1 MLRIPVRKKW
11 WKMEYD
17 GQKPEDYREIG
28 DYWRKRFESLG
39 LLDAEGKPIKGAV
52 ADVILVNGYGP
63 KAPELLPP
71 GDGAPGLCLLG
82 RSVSS
87 HGPGGLR
94 LSLLKLASAGPADME
109 VCCSKEA
116 QQRVA
121 CFLEEQVV

>member
-1 MLRIPVRKKW
+1 MPIHCMRLNLAPFGRIRDGRKCIELRL
-11 WKMEYD
+11 YD
-17 GQKPEDYREIG
+17 GKRRNIQIG
-28 DYWRKRFESLG
+28 DGILFE
-39 LLDAEGKPIKGAV
+39 
-52 ADVILVNGYGP
+52 NT

-87 HGPGGLR
+87 PGPGGLR